1 VSPPAGTVKKEQ
13 AMLLVSGGNGNLA
26 RSVIANLLRMTDP
39 GNMIVTTRDPDSA
52 SARELGERGVSVRH
66 GDFDAPETLGPAFA
80 GASRALLI
88 STYADNSERLRQNL
102 AALEA
107 AKAAGVEHLLYTSFL
122 GAGPDALSEHSQRVH
137 WPTEQAIAA
146 SGLGF
151 TILRHALYAE
161 ILVGDLDE
169 TLVTGVLRRALG
181 TAPCAYVARD
191 DLGLSAATVLAS
203 DQNDNRV
210 LNETMERSYT
220 GDEAAE
226 AIARCFGKPV
236 RYEAVAAT
244 DWPAYMTE
252 KWGVPPA
259 IAASTI
265 GTMRAIEAGQFDL
278 VTDDYRTVTGRG
290 PQTLD
295 EFLAGVRAARRDAW
309 SPASGS

>member
-1 VSPPAGTVKKEQ
+1 
-13 AMLLVSGGNGNLA
+13 MLLVSGANGNLA

-39 GNMIVTTRDPDSA
+39 GNILVTTRDPASA
-52 SARELGERGVSVRH
+52 TARELAARGVTVRH

-80 GASRALLI
+80 GATRALLI

-107 AKAAGVEHLLYTSFL
+107 AKAAGVGHVLYTSFL
-122 GAGPDALSEHSQRVH
+122 AAGPNALAEHSQRVH

-146 SGLGF
+146 SGLGY

-161 ILVGDLDE
+161 ILVGDLDD
-169 TLVTGVLRRALG
+169 TLATGVLRRCGGGAAC
-181 TAPCAYVARD
+181 TYVARD
-191 DLGLSAATVLAS
+191 DLGFSAATVLAGDRQES
-203 DQNDNRV
+203 RI

-220 GDEAAE
+220 GDEVAD
-226 AIARCFGKPV
+226 AITRCFGKPV
-236 RYEAVAAT
+236 RYEAVSAD

-252 KWGVPPA
+252 KWGLPPA
-259 IAASTI
+259 LAASTI

-278 VTDDYRTVTGRG
+278 ATDDYRTVTGRS

-295 EFLAGVRAARRDAW
+295 EFLAGVRAAR
-309 SPASGS
+309 G

>member
-1 VSPPAGTVKKEQ
+1 
-13 AMLLVSGGNGNLA
+13 MLLVSGANGNLA
-26 RSVIANLLRMTDP
+26 RAVVANLLRMTDP
-39 GNMIVTTRDPDSA
+39 ANILVTTRDPA
-52 SARELGERGVSVRH
+52 SAHAQELSSRGVTVRH

-80 GASRALLI
+80 GATRALLI

-107 AKAAGVEHLLYTSFL
+107 AKAAGVRHVLYTSFL
-122 GAGPDALSEHSQRVH
+122 AAGPEALAEHSQRVH

-146 SGLGF
+146 SGLSY

-161 ILVGDLDE
+161 ILVGDLDD
-169 TLVTGVLRRALG
+169 TLATGVLRRCGGAAAC
-181 TAPCAYVARD
+181 TYIARD
-191 DLGLSAATVLAS
+191 DLGLSAATVLS
-203 DQNDNRV
+203 GDQYENRI

-220 GDEAAE
+220 GEEVAD

-236 RYEAVAAT
+236 RYEPVAAE

-252 KWGVPPA
+252 KWGLPPA
-259 IAASTI
+259 LAASTV

-278 VTDDYRTVTGRG
+278 ATDDYRAVTGRS

-295 EFLAGVRAARRDAW
+295 EFLETVRAGRV
-309 SPASGS
+309 

>member
-1 VSPPAGTVKKEQ
+1 
-13 AMLLVSGGNGNLA
+13 MLLVSGANGNLA

-39 GNMIVTTRDPDSA
+39 ANILVTTRDPDSA
-52 SARELGERGVSVRH
+52 NARELAARGVTVRH

-107 AKAAGVEHLLYTSFL
+107 AKAAGVGHILYTSFL
-122 GAGPDALSEHSQRVH
+122 AAGPDALAEHSQLVH
-137 WPTEQAIAA
+137 WPTEQAIAD
-146 SGLGF
+146 SGLSY

-161 ILVGDLDE
+161 ILVADLDD
-169 TLVTGVLRRALG
+169 TLDTGVLRRCGG
-181 TAPCAYVARD
+181 TAACTYIARD
-191 DLGLSAATVLAS
+191 DLGLSAATILAG
-203 DQNDNRV
+203 DQQENRI

-220 GDEAAE
+220 GEEVAG

-236 RYEAVAAT
+236 RYAAVAAE

-252 KWGVPPA
+252 KWGLPPA
-259 IAASTI
+259 LAASTV
-265 GTMRAIEAGQFDL
+265 GTMRAIEAGQFDV
-278 VTDDYRTVTGRG
+278 VTEDYRAVTGRS

-295 EFLAGVRAARRDAW
+295 EFLAGVRAAR
-309 SPASGS
+309 G

>member
-1 VSPPAGTVKKEQ
+1 
-13 AMLLVSGGNGNLA
+13 MLLVSGANGNLA
-26 RSVIANLLRMTDP
+26 QSVIANLLRITDP
-39 GNMIVTTRDPDSA
+39 ENILVTTRDPASS
-52 SARELGERGVSVRH
+52 SARDLAARGVTVRL

-102 AALEA
+102 TALEA
-107 AKAAGVEHLLYTSFL
+107 AKAAGVRHILYTSFL
-122 GAGPDALSEHSQRVH
+122 AAGPDALSEHSQRVH

-146 SGLGF
+146 SGLSY

-161 ILVGDLDE
+161 ILVGDLDD
-169 TLVTGVLRRALG
+169 TLATGVLRRCGG
-181 TAPCAYVARD
+181 TAACAYVARD
-191 DLGLSAATVLAS
+191 DLGLSAATVLAG
-203 DQNDNRV
+203 NEHENRI

-220 GDEAAE
+220 GDEVAA

-236 RYEAVAAT
+236 RYEPVTAE

-252 KWGVPPA
+252 KWGLPPTL
-259 IAASTI
+259 AASTV

-278 VTDDYRTVTGRG
+278 VTDDYRSVTGRS

-295 EFLAGVRAARRDAW
+295 EFLAGVRAAR
-309 SPASGS
+309 G